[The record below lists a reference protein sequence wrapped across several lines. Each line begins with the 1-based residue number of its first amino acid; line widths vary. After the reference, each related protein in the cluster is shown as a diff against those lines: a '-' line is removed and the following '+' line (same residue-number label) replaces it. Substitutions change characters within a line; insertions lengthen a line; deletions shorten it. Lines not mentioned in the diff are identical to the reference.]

1 MEVCNMPG
9 TPYVLQ
15 FRVRYSDT
23 DQAHVEYQGKVIRPP
38 AWLVEVVE
46 D

>member
-23 DQAHVEYQGKVIRPP
+23 PMEYQGKAIRPP
-38 AWLVEVVE
+38 PWLVERK
-46 D
+46 